1 MPVQVSYPGVYVQ
14 EEPSGVR
21 TITGVSTSIALFVG
35 MTQRGPMDRATN
47 LLSFTGYERT
57 FGSDSTVSETTDQV
71 RQFFLN
77 GGRQAYVIRIA
88 DGEEAA
94 SAEIDN
100 EAGTAVLLLTAA
112 EAGRIGESIRVEI
125 NYATAQPEST
135 FNLVVSR
142 EIIDASGEPTLVE
155 TETIADLSMNPNAAR
170 FVETAVEQ
178 ESRLIDATVQG
189 TAPGPFNGYSMSG
202 RAEAD
207 WRVALNAQLATQ
219 ANTGRFQISVDGG
232 PPVPVLLTGPVG
244 AISDIET
251 AIDTALGSLGGV
263 AVGTVAIPGGT
274 EEVLLIQSDAAGGQ
288 VRIQPGAGA
297 DIAGPMHLGTANGG
311 LEVDG
316 HAARRPA
323 PTGLFASLGG
333 LDIGGDLDN
342 PLADWLNRFAGCLRA
357 DPADLPDI
365 VVTTSQRTDTYP
377 ITGFTRPSFW
387 EAVAGETRLRHA
399 RGALEQISQQIAAA
413 VNASYTPNLQGFR
426 LVLNPTFT
434 SFAEQESAVVST
446 TGTYDIGNTSDGYL
460 GRPANVRRIP
470 LGNFTTPSNYA
481 TGGDAGLDGDKPQLA
496 DYTAAFAIAAREID
510 IFNLLMLPRVLSDGS
525 GNSQSDTERALLWG
539 PASAFCRNERA
550 FLLIDPPKAWG
561 DANAARNDIANLRI
575 GVVGDHAMV
584 TWPGLRIADPATG
597 LLKTVDPSG
606 SLAGVAARIDGT
618 RGVWKAPAGLEATVL
633 GVRGVE
639 HRISDAENGLI
650 NPQAINAIRQFPNGV
665 VIWGSRTLGGYD
677 NSGQDDYKY
686 VPVRRL
692 ALFLEE
698 SLYRGLQFAVFEPND
713 EPLWA
718 QIRLAAGAFMN
729 NLFRR
734 GAFQGQKASDAYF
747 VKCDAETTTQNDINL
762 GIVNVVIGFAPL
774 KPAEFVIITIRQL
787 AGQVQT

>member
-21 TITGVSTSIALFVG
+21 TITGVSTSTALFVG
-35 MTQRGPMDRATN
+35 MVQRGPMDQATN

-57 FGSDSTVSETTDQV
+57 FGSDATVSEMTDQV

-77 GGRQAYVIRIA
+77 GGRQAYVLRIA
-88 DGEEAA
+88 DGAQAA
-94 SAEIDN
+94 SADVDN
-100 EAGTAVLLLTAA
+100 EAGAVVLRLSAA
-112 EAGRIGESIRVEI
+112 EKGRIGESIRVQV

-135 FNLVVSR
+135 FNLVAAR
-142 EIIDASGEPTLVE
+142 EIIDPSGEPILVE
-155 TETIADLSMNPNAAR
+155 TETISDLSMNPTAAR
-170 FVETAVEQ
+170 FVDTTVEQ
-178 ESRLIDATVQG
+178 GSRLIRAAAQG
-189 TAPGPFNGYSMSG
+189 TTPIFNGYSMSG
-202 RAEAD
+202 RAEANWLD
-207 WRVALNAQLATQ
+207 ALNTQLAGQ
-219 ANTGRFQISVDGG
+219 ANVGRFQISVDGG
-232 PPVPVLLTGPVG
+232 PSVPVLLSDQVG
-244 AISDIET
+244 DVSDIET
-251 AIDTALGSLGGV
+251 AINLALGGLGSVEV
-263 AVGTVAIPGGT
+263 AVVELTGGT
-274 EEVLLIQSDAAGGQ
+274 EQVLVIRSRAAGGQ
-288 VRIQPGAGA
+288 VRISPGAGA
-297 DIAGPMHLGTANGG
+297 DVAGPMHLGMANGG

-323 PTGLFASLGG
+323 PTGLFASLGE
-333 LDIGGDLDN
+333 LDIGD
-342 PLADWLNRFAGCLRA
+342 LADPAETWLNRFAGFLRA
-357 DPADLPDI
+357 DPGQLQTI
-365 VVTTSQRTDTYP
+365 RITTSQRVEEYA
-377 ITGFTRPSFW
+377 ISGFTRPTFW
-387 EAVAGETRLRHA
+387 EAVAGEARLRHA
-399 RGALEQISQQIAAA
+399 RDALEQIAQQIATA

-434 SFAEQESAVVST
+434 SFAEQESAVVT
-446 TGTYDIGNTSDGYL
+446 ADGGYEIGQNADDDGYL
-460 GRPANVRRIP
+460 GRAANVRRIP
-470 LGNFTTPSNYA
+470 LGDAITLSNYVA
-481 TGGDAGLDGDKPQLA
+481 PGDSGEDGNKPQLA
-496 DYTAAFAIAAREID
+496 DYSAAFERASREID
-510 IFNLLMLPRVLSDGS
+510 IFNLLILPCVLSDGS
-525 GNSQSDTERALLWG
+525 GDSQTDADRALLWG
-539 PASAFCRNERA
+539 PASAFCRDERA
-550 FLLIDPPKAWG
+550 FLLIDPPKGWG

-584 TWPGLRIADPATG
+584 TWPRLQIPDPTTG
-597 LLKTVDPSG
+597 LLRTVDPTG
-606 SLAGVAARIDGT
+606 SIAGVAARIDGT

-633 GVRGVE
+633 GVRGVAQ
-639 HRISDAENGLI
+639 RMSDAENGLL
-650 NPQAINAIRQFPNGV
+650 NPQAINAIRQFPNGI
-665 VIWGSRTLGGYD
+665 VIWGSRTLAGFD

-729 NLFRR
+729 NLFRQ

-762 GIVNVVIGFAPL
+762 GIVNVIVGFAPL

>member
-1 MPVQVSYPGVYVQ
+1 
-14 EEPSGVR
+14 
-21 TITGVSTSIALFVG
+21 
-35 MTQRGPMDRATN
+35 MTQRGPMDRVVN
-47 LLSFTGYERT
+47 LLSFTGYERS
-57 FGSDSTVSETTDQV
+57 FGSDTTVSEMTDQV

-77 GGRQAYVIRIA
+77 GGSQAYVIRIA
-88 DGEEAA
+88 DNAQA
-94 SAEIDN
+94 TSVDVDN
-100 EAGTAVLLLTAA
+100 ENGTVVLRLTAL
-112 EAGRIGESIRVEI
+112 EPGRIGETIRVEV
-125 NYATAQPEST
+125 NYATAQPESA

-142 EIIDASGEPTLVE
+142 EIVDASGEPVLVE
-155 TETIADLSMNPNAAR
+155 TETISELSMNPNAAR
-170 FVETAVEQ
+170 FVETTVAQ
-178 ESRLIDATVQG
+178 QSRLIGAAVQG
-189 TAPGPFNGYSMSG
+189 TPPTFAGYSMSG

-207 WRVALNAQLATQ
+207 WLAALNAHLASQ

-232 PPVPVLLTGPVG
+232 PPVPVLLSGPIA
-244 AISDIET
+244 AIGDIQT
-251 AIDTALGSLGGV
+251 AINTALGALGGV
-263 AVGTVAIPGGT
+263 IVAAVAVPGGT
-274 EEVLLIQSDAAGGQ
+274 EEALLIRSNAADGQ
-288 VRIQPGAGA
+288 VRIQPGVGA
-297 DIAGPMHLGTANGG
+297 DIAGPMHLGTASGG

-316 HAARRPA
+316 HAAGRPA
-323 PTGLFASLGG
+323 PTGLFASLG
-333 LDIGGDLDN
+333 DLDSTSG
-342 PLADWLNRFAGCLRA
+342 DWLDRLGPFLRA

-365 VVTTSQRTDTYP
+365 VITTSQRTDNYP

-399 RGALEQISQQIAAA
+399 QDALEQISQQISA
-413 VNASYTPNLQGFR
+413 VANASYTPSLQGFR
-426 LVLNPTFT
+426 LVLNPTFA

-446 TGTYDIGNTSDGYL
+446 GGTYDIADGTTGYL
-460 GRPANVRRIP
+460 GRPPNVRRIP
-470 LGNFTTPSNYA
+470 LGAAITPSNYVTA
-481 TGGDAGLDGDKPQLA
+481 GDAGLDGNKPQLA
-496 DYTAAFAIAAREID
+496 DYSAAFDRASREID
-510 IFNLLMLPRVLSDGS
+510 IFNLLILPRVLSDGS
-525 GNSQSDTERALLWG
+525 GNSQTDAERALLWG

-550 FLLIDPPKAWG
+550 FLLIDPPGAWG

-584 TWPGLRIADPATG
+584 TWPRLNIPDPATG
-597 LLKTVDPSG
+597 LLRAVDPSG

-650 NPQAINAIRQFPNGV
+650 NPQAINAIRQFPNGI
-665 VIWGSRTLGGYD
+665 VIWGSRTLAGFD

-686 VPVRRL
+686 VPVRRF

-734 GAFQGQKASDAYF
+734 GAFQGQKTSDAYF

-762 GIVNVVIGFAPL
+762 GIVNVIVGFAPL

>member
-35 MTQRGPMDRATN
+35 MTQRGPMDQATN
-47 LLSFTGYERT
+47 LLGFTGYERT
-57 FGSDSTVSETTDQV
+57 FGSDSTISEMTDQV

-88 DGEEAA
+88 DGAQAA
-94 SAEIDN
+94 SAEVDN
-100 EAGTAVLLLTAA
+100 EDGAAVLLLSAA
-112 EAGRIGESIRVEI
+112 EPGRIGESIRVEV

-135 FNLVVSR
+135 FTLVVAR
-142 EIIDASGEPTLVE
+142 EIIDPSGEPTLVE
-155 TETIADLSMNPNAAR
+155 TETIADLSMSPNAAR
-170 FVETAVEQ
+170 FVETTVEQ
-178 ESRLIDATVQG
+178 GSRLVRAEVQG
-189 TAPGPFNGYSMSG
+189 TAPAPFAGYSMSG
-202 RAEAD
+202 RAETD
-207 WRVALNAQLATQ
+207 WLDALNTQLAVQ
-219 ANTGRFQISVDGG
+219 ANTGRFQIRVDGG
-232 PPVPVLLTGPVG
+232 PPVPVLLNGPVAAVG
-244 AISDIET
+244 DIQNAIN
-251 AIDTALGSLGGV
+251 TALGSLGSV
-263 AVGTVAIPGGT
+263 TVDTTAIPGGA
-274 EEVLLIQSDAAGGQ
+274 EEVLLVRSQAAGGQ
-288 VRIQPGAGA
+288 VRLEPGVGA
-297 DIAGPMHLGTANGG
+297 DIAGPMHLGAASGG

-323 PTGLFASLGG
+323 PTGLFASLGE
-333 LDIGGDLDN
+333 LDSTSGN
-342 PLADWLNRFAGCLRA
+342 WLNRFALFVRA
-357 DPADLPDI
+357 DPADLPDL

-387 EAVAGETRLRHA
+387 EGAAGETRLRHA
-399 RGALEQISQQIAAA
+399 QGALEQIAQQIAPA
-413 VNASYTPNLQGFR
+413 VNANYTPSLQGFR
-426 LVLNPTFT
+426 LVLNPTFA

-446 TGTYDIGNTSDGYL
+446 TGGYAIGNNATGYL
-460 GRPANVRRIP
+460 GRPPNVRRIP
-470 LGNFTTPSNYA
+470 LGAAITPTNYVTA
-481 TGGDAGLDGDKPQLA
+481 GDAGLDGDKPQPA
-496 DYTAAFAIAAREID
+496 DYSAAFDRAAREID
-510 IFNLLMLPRVLSDGS
+510 IFNLLILPRVLSDGS
-525 GNSQSDTERALLWG
+525 GNGQSDAERALLWG
-539 PASAFCRNERA
+539 PASALCRNERA
-550 FLLIDPPKAWG
+550 FLLIDPPAAWG
-561 DANAARNDIANLRI
+561 DANAARNDITNLRI

-584 TWPGLRIADPATG
+584 TWPRLRIPDPATG
-597 LLKTVDPSG
+597 LLRPVDPSG

-618 RGVWKAPAGLEATVL
+618 RGVWKPPAGLEATVL

-639 HRISDAENGLI
+639 HRISDAENGLV
-650 NPQAINAIRQFPNGV
+650 NPQAINAIRQFPNGI
-665 VIWGSRTLGGYD
+665 VIWGSRTLAGYD
-677 NSGQDDYKY
+677 NSGQDDYRY

-734 GAFQGQKASDAYF
+734 GAFQGQKASDACF

>member
-1 MPVQVSYPGVYVQ
+1 
-14 EEPSGVR
+14 
-21 TITGVSTSIALFVG
+21 
-35 MTQRGPMDRATN
+35 
-47 LLSFTGYERT
+47 
-57 FGSDSTVSETTDQV
+57 
-71 RQFFLN
+71 
-77 GGRQAYVIRIA
+77 
-88 DGEEAA
+88 
-94 SAEIDN
+94 
-100 EAGTAVLLLTAA
+100 
-112 EAGRIGESIRVEI
+112 
-125 NYATAQPEST
+125 
-135 FNLVVSR
+135 
-142 EIIDASGEPTLVE
+142 
-155 TETIADLSMNPNAAR
+155 
-170 FVETAVEQ
+170 
-178 ESRLIDATVQG
+178 
-189 TAPGPFNGYSMSG
+189 MSG

-207 WRVALNAQLATQ
+207 WLAALNALLATQ

-232 PPVPVLLTGPVG
+232 PSVPVLLSGPVAAVG
-244 AISDIET
+244 DIQT
-251 AIDTALGSLGGV
+251 AINTALGGLG
-263 AVGTVAIPGGT
+263 AVTAQAVAIPGGA
-274 EEVLLIQSDAAGGQ
+274 EEVLLIRSNAANGQ

-297 DIAGPMHLGTANGG
+297 DITGPMHLGTASDG

-323 PTGLFASLGG
+323 PTGLFASLGE
-333 LDIGGDLDN
+333 LDSTSGN
-342 PLADWLNRFAGCLRA
+342 WLNRLAPFLRA
-357 DPADLPDI
+357 DPADLPDL

-377 ITGFTRPSFW
+377 ITGFAQPGFW
-387 EAVAGETRLRHA
+387 EAVAGETRLRSA
-399 RGALEQISQQIAAA
+399 RGALEQISQQIATA
-413 VNASYTPNLQGFR
+413 VNASYTPSLQGLR
-426 LVLNPTFT
+426 LVLNPTFA

-446 TGTYDIGNTSDGYL
+446 AGTYDVANAATGYFGL
-460 GRPANVRRIP
+460 APNVRRLP
-470 LGNFTTPSNYA
+470 LGSYTTPSNYA
-481 TGGDAGLDGDKPQLA
+481 TGVDAGLDGDKPQLA
-496 DYTAAFAIAAREID
+496 DYSAAFDIAARDID
-510 IFNLLMLPRVLSDGS
+510 IFNLLLLPRVLSDGA
-525 GNSQSDTERALLWG
+525 GNSQSDAERALLWG

-550 FLLIDPPKAWG
+550 FLLIDPPAAWS

-584 TWPGLRIADPATG
+584 SWPRLNLPDPATG
-597 LLKTVDPSG
+597 LLKPVDPSG

-650 NPQAINAIRQFPNGV
+650 NPQAINAIRQFPNGI
-665 VIWGSRTLGGYD
+665 VIWGSRTLAGFD

-762 GIVNVVIGFAPL
+762 GIVNVIVGFAPL